1 MSLRLGIDSGRMSS
15 ELMRRGSQFACLQK
29 TIHWR
34 TPVSCVLRVD
44 SANACLVSVRTSSAR
59 PEMNDP

>member
-1 MSLRLGIDSGRMSS
+1 MFLRLEIDSGKKLS

-34 TPVSCVLRVD
+34 APVSCVLRVD
-44 SANACLVSVRTSSAR
+44 SANASLVSVRTSSAR
-59 PEMNDP
+59 PVMNDP